1 MNRTIRTAL
10 VLAFLACASSLLTIT
25 ASAQSVYGS
34 LFGTV
39 SDKSGAVIPN
49 ATVTVTDEA
58 KGTVVTVTSNGSG
71 DYSVPHLIPDVYDLR
86 VVAKGFK
93 PFETKGISVLA
104 DTAPRV
110 DPTMDVGSDTGTTVE
125 VSAESVPLLKTEKA
139 DVATVFDQQ
148 QVSSLP
154 VADQNFTSLQLL
166 LPGAQLL
173 GWSHAADENP
183 QGSKQIQVNG
193 QAFGGTAFELDGTDN
208 QDPILGIIVIN
219 PATDAVTETK
229 ITTQNYDAELGKA
242 VSAVVTAQTRSGTNQ
257 FHGSV
262 YDWRTGN
269 ANLARDPYTQP
280 AGHNAIPPGLKNRGG
295 GSIGGPIWR
304 DKAFFFG
311 NYEGQR
317 QKVGVSN
324 TNTVPTAQ
332 MVSTCLGQSVGP
344 SGIPGCDFS
353 QYAAQLAG
361 GGQLIYNNTGNPAYD
376 AAFAAN
382 VVPTAALS
390 APALNLLTILQ
401 PYAPNV
407 NGTNVINNYA
417 ANGTGLFNS
426 DQWTVRGDITFNE
439 KTHLFARFS
448 RFTDTLSGKV
458 MFGEAGGPGFGLGS
472 PPYGGNSNGANDSL
486 AIGMDI
492 AISPRVLTDFR
503 LGYYRYNIIDTKFD
517 QGVNFANQIGIPGLN
532 LGDNFTSGA
541 PGWQVNASSTGTVNG
556 SGPTFIGGQNYSL
569 IGGGLSINRCN
580 CPLTEKEDQGQVVNN
595 WTFIRGNHTF
605 KVGVDLRDARNLRVP
620 SDTDRAGLMTIG
632 SQPTSNAGSL
642 GLGWASFVLG
652 DVGNGANNQAFGR
665 YVGNVAAGELNAK
678 EFQKRTFFYGQDTWR
693 VTQHLTLNL
702 GLRWELYFPETV
714 NGAGHGSLLDL
725 ADGYMHVAEVGQV
738 PSDMGWTITMWKG
751 LQPRLG
757 LMYQI
762 DDKTVIRAGYGRSF
776 DTGVFGSIFGH
787 VATQNLPVLAS
798 QSLTAGTTT
807 GSAFN
812 FATGPT
818 PYIFPSVPSSGLLPA
833 QGYATQ
839 PKARPN
845 PLNFPTIDAWN
856 LSVQRAIK
864 PTLALTV
871 AYVGNKGTHTLGDGD
886 SNNTNPNE
894 AGLVLPGQ
902 YSVTGQTLSWDPAGP
917 SGYDSNGNPIPLP
930 ANTSGVSS
938 GTLLQRYYG
947 GSLAACR
954 DPNYISVTQLM
965 APKLA
970 GGYGLTNL
978 QPGMCGW
985 SNSISNYGDNQNTE
999 FNALQVTLS
1008 QASYKGLAGSINY
1021 QWASAWDDL
1030 TGYWTWSQVYPHQ
1043 RDSNVR
1049 PNQMT
1054 AYGSYDLPFGKG
1066 KQFANSV
1073 NHATDLIIGGWQWA
1087 FTFNWAAGLPW
1098 SVSYGSFGGSGLAT
1112 QDCFHNVGGTAAPC
1126 RPNATGR
1133 MPVSLTSNVYSAS
1146 PSFPGSGTISRNFF
1160 NSQPTSGGIFSWPGL
1175 GVIGNAGANTY
1186 RGPTFFSSD
1195 MAITKS
1201 FTIWESVVG
1210 KFRVDAFN
1218 VFNHINAG
1226 NPGNTNIFQNAAGAP
1241 SGNITSE
1248 ANGCV
1253 PGGNCGPRQLEFSA
1267 RIQF

>member
-1 MNRTIRTAL
+1 MNRLFRTARA
-10 VLAFLACASSLLTIT
+10 LAFLACASSILTIT

-34 LFGTV
+34 IFGTV

-93 PFETKGISVLA
+93 PFETKGVSVLA

-229 ITTQNYDAELGKA
+229 ITTQNFDAELGKA
-242 VSAVVTAQTRSGTNQ
+242 VSAVVTAQTRSGTNS
-257 FHGSV
+257 FHGSA

-280 AGHNAIPPGLKNRGG
+280 AIPNAIPPGLKNRFG

-304 DKAFFFG
+304 NKAFFFG

-332 MVSTCLGQSVGP
+332 MVSTCLGQSVGT

-401 PYAPNV
+401 PYTPNV
-407 NGTNVINNYA
+407 NGSSVFNNYA
-417 ANGTGLFNS
+417 ASGTGLFNS
-426 DQWTVRGDITFNE
+426 DQWTVRGDVTFNE
-439 KTHLFARFS
+439 KMHLFGRFS

-458 MFGEAGGPGFGLGS
+458 MFGEAGGPGFGLGA

-492 AISPRVLTDFR
+492 AINPHLLTDFR
-503 LGYYRYNIIDTKFD
+503 LGYYRYNVIDTKYD
-517 QGVNFANQIGIPGLN
+517 QGVEFANQIGIPGLN
-532 LGDNFTSGA
+532 LGDYFTSGA
-541 PGWQVNASSTGTVNG
+541 PGWQVNSNSTFG
-556 SGPTFIGGQNYSL
+556 SNINSL

-595 WTFIRGNHTF
+595 WTFIKGNHAF
-605 KVGVDLRDARNLRVP
+605 KVGVDLRYARNLRVP

-632 SQPTSNAGSL
+632 PQPTSNSGSL
-642 GLGWASFVLG
+642 GLGWASFALG
-652 DVGNGANNQAFGR
+652 DVGNGTSQAFGR
-665 YVGNVAAGELNAK
+665 YVGNTVVGEQNAK

-702 GLRWELYFPETV
+702 GLRWELYFPESV
-714 NGAGHGSLLDL
+714 NGVEHGSLMDL
-725 ADGYMHVAEVGQV
+725 QDGYMHVAEVGQV
-738 PSDMGWTITMWKG
+738 PSDMGWNITMWKG
-751 LQPRLG
+751 LQPRIG
-757 LMYQI
+757 VMYQI

-787 VATQNLPVLAS
+787 VVTQNLPVLAS
-798 QSLTAGTTT
+798 QSIAATTTT
-807 GSAFN
+807 GTAFN
-812 FATGPT
+812 FATGPAG
-818 PYIFPSVPSSGLLPA
+818 YVFPAVPSNGLLPA

-856 LSVQRAIK
+856 LSVQRAIT

-871 AYVGNKGTHTLGDGD
+871 AYVGNKGTHTLGDTD
-886 SNNTNPNE
+886 QNNTNPNE

-917 SGYDSNGNPIPLP
+917 SGVLASNYTGGVSNGLF
-930 ANTSGVSS
+930 
-938 GTLLQRYYG
+938 LQRYYG
-947 GSLAACR
+947 GSLAGCR
-954 DPNYISVTQLM
+954 DPNYIGVAGLSA
-965 APKLA
+965 APYNLK
-970 GGYGLTNL
+970 NL

-985 SNSISNYGDNQNTE
+985 TNSISNYGNDQNTE
-999 FNALQVTLS
+999 FNALQVTLAQS
-1008 QASYKGLAGSINY
+1008 LYKGLATSFNY
-1021 QWASAWDDL
+1021 QWASAWGDQN
-1030 TGYWTWSQVYPHQ
+1030 TYWTWSHSVTHL
-1043 RDSNVR
+1043 RDTNVR
-1049 PNQMT
+1049 PQQLT

-1066 KQFANSV
+1066 KQFAHDV
-1073 NHATDLIIGGWQWA
+1073 NHATDLLIGGFQLSYSL
-1087 FTFNWAAGLPW
+1087 NWSAGLPW
-1098 SVSYGSFGGSGLAT
+1098 SISYSSFGGAGLAAMN
-1112 QDCFHNVGGTAAPC
+1112 CFNNVGGTAAPC
-1126 RPNATGR
+1126 RPNASGHMKT
-1133 MPVSLTSNVYSAS
+1133 SLSSNVYN
-1146 PSFPGSGTISRNFF
+1146 PNPNNPGAGTISRNFF

-1175 GVIGNAGANTY
+1175 ATIGNAGANTY

-1195 MAITKS
+1195 MAITKG
-1201 FTIWESVVG
+1201 FTIWESVVA
-1210 KFRVDAFN
+1210 KFRMDAFN

-1226 NPGNTNIFQNAAGAP
+1226 NPSNTNIFNGAP
-1241 SGNITSE
+1241 GTPAGGITGE